1 MIKFYKMLFGIYSMY
16 YICTLTNGYP
26 KNKPEKSGWIGIRN
40 LLLELPVAQ
49 DAHKQNLHK
58 HR

>member
-1 MIKFYKMLFGIYSMY
+1 MGAQ
-16 YICTLTNGYP
+16 

>member
-1 MIKFYKMLFGIYSMY
+1 MG
-16 YICTLTNGYP
+16 TQ
-26 KNKPEKSGWIGIRN
+26 KNNPEKSGWIGIRN

-49 DAHKQNLHK
+49 DAHKQILHK